1 MWTLVIFLKS
11 YMKPSGI
18 IKILLLFSLH
28 SSCNRGDKF
37 AIYSKAN
44 VIRRG
49 GKSQDRFYN
58 VIKGMLMMK
67 TIATRKWNSNASH
80 GLKACTIFV
89 SYNCDYKANMQQ
101 LIAFL
106 YCSLNVFFTR
116 TSIRLL
122 QNNCT
127 SNSLYRKLLG
137 ERCCLHY
144 RCSLRIYC
152 IKVKESK
159 RV

>member
-28 SSCNRGDKF
+28 SSCNGGDKF

-67 TIATRKWNSNASH
+67 PLQQENEIVTRAM
-80 GLKACTIFV
+80 
-89 SYNCDYKANMQQ
+89 D
-101 LIAFL
+101 
-106 YCSLNVFFTR
+106 
-116 TSIRLL
+116 
-122 QNNCT
+122 
-127 SNSLYRKLLG
+127 
-137 ERCCLHY
+137 
-144 RCSLRIYC
+144 
-152 IKVKESK
+152 
-159 RV
+159 

>member
-106 YCSLNVFFTR
+106 YCSFNVFFTR

-137 ERCCLHY
+137 ERCCLH
-144 RCSLRIYC
+144 
-152 IKVKESK
+152 
-159 RV
+159 